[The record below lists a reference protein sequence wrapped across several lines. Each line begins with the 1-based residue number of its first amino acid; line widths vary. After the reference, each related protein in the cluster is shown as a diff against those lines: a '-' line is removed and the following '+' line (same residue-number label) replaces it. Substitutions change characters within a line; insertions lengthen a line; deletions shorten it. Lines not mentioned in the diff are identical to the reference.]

1 MSYYTFHAPTPNI
14 KISLQG
20 AVDCHHVP
28 RTVDDHMGVQNPQT
42 KITEIF
48 TEIPKDMGP
57 PIMVSG
63 THTIPTRIPK
73 DMGMVWEAYHT
84 RVPLL
89 GVPGTSLEKTTN
101 SGRF

>member
-1 MSYYTFHAPTPNI
+1 MPRHLTS
-14 KISLQG
+14 KSLQG

-42 KITEIF
+42 KITGIF

-63 THTIPTRIPK
+63 TQTIPTRIPK
-73 DMGMVWEAYHT
+73 DMGMVW
-84 RVPLL
+84 
-89 GVPGTSLEKTTN
+89 K
-101 SGRF
+101 